1 MRYPDLE
8 IDLLRAFTTVAETG
22 SFTAAADVV
31 GRSQSAVSQK
41 IIRLEELLGRPL
53 FNRTSRSLVLTGE
66 GERLLSAARRMLEF
80 NDMAVRTLV
89 APADV
94 GRLRIGISEDFVPH
108 HLPAL
113 LAKFAALWPA
123 VRLELMTGLSCDLLS
138 AYDDDRL
145 DVVIAKKDGRAQR
158 GRVIWREPLVWIGS
172 AGYDHQSL
180 EPVPLVLLPTPCTY
194 RGVAIRAL
202 EFDQARLGRGVHGE
216 QPERRA
222 RGGGRRFRRHGARTL
237 LRPGRGADHSSLRPV
252 AGAANDG
259 DRGDRGGDD
268 GSTHRATPAV
278 VPHRNPVS
286 RQCNRGFARLSGV
299 LERLF
304 LELL

>member
-89 APADV
+89 EPADV
-94 GRLRIGISEDFVPH
+94 ERLRIGISEDFVPH

-113 LAKFAALWPA
+113 LGKFATLCPD
-123 VRLELMTGLSCDLLS
+123 VRLELMTGLSCNLLA
-138 AYDDDRL
+138 AYDEDRL

-158 GRVIWREPLVWIGS
+158 GRVIWREPLVWIAS
-172 AGYDHQSL
+172 AGYDHETA

-202 EFDQARLGRGVHGE
+202 DSVRRDWRVACTANSLVGARAAVAGGFGVTVLGRSFVQDGLRIIPPSDLWPVLPMTEIVVIGEETVEARVVHPLLSFLTE
-216 QPERRA
+216 TLS
-222 RGGGRRFRRHGARTL
+222 RGQGARAL
-237 LRPGRGADHSSLRPV
+237 
-252 AGAANDG
+252 
-259 DRGDRGGDD
+259 GGPSD
-268 GSTHRATPAV
+268 
-278 VPHRNPVS
+278 
-286 RQCNRGFARLSGV
+286 
-299 LERLF
+299 
-304 LELL
+304 

>member
-8 IDLLRAFTTVAETG
+8 IDLLRAFATVAETG

-66 GERLLSAARRMLEF
+66 GERLLSTARRMLEF

-89 APADV
+89 EPADV
-94 GRLRIGISEDFVPH
+94 KRLRIGISEDFVPH
-108 HLPAL
+108 HLPSL
-113 LAKFAALWPA
+113 LGKFAALCPD
-123 VRLELMTGLSCDLLS
+123 VRLELMTGLSCNLLA
-138 AYDDDRL
+138 AYDEDKL

-158 GRVIWREPLVWIGS
+158 GRVIWREPLVWIGAAGSDQES
-172 AGYDHQSL
+172 A

-202 EFDQARLGRGVHGE
+202 DSVRRDWRVACTVNSLIGARAAVAGGFGVTVLGRSFVQDGLRIIPPSDLWPVLPMTEIVVIGE
-216 QPERRA
+216 ETVEA
-222 RGGGRRFRRHGARTL
+222 RMVRPLLSFLTDTL
-237 LRPGRGADHSSLRPV
+237 SRGQGNLVLSAA
-252 AGAANDG
+252 AG
-259 DRGDRGGDD
+259 
-268 GSTHRATPAV
+268 
-278 VPHRNPVS
+278 
-286 RQCNRGFARLSGV
+286 
-299 LERLF
+299 
-304 LELL
+304 

>member
-89 APADV
+89 EPADV
-94 GRLRIGISEDFVPH
+94 ERLRIGISEDFVPH

-113 LAKFAALWPA
+113 LGKFATLCPDI
-123 VRLELMTGLSCDLLS
+123 RLELMTGLSCNLLA
-138 AYDDDRL
+138 AYDEDRL

-158 GRVIWREPLVWIGS
+158 GRVIWREPLVWIAS
-172 AGYDHQSL
+172 AEYDHESA

-202 EFDQARLGRGVHGE
+202 DSVRRDWRVACTANSLVGARAAVAGGFGVTVLGRSFVQDGLRIIPPSDSWPVLPMTEIVVIGEETVEARVVH
-216 QPERRA
+216 PLLSFLTDTLSRRQGSRA
-222 RGGGRRFRRHGARTL
+222 LDGPHG
-237 LRPGRGADHSSLRPV
+237 
-252 AGAANDG
+252 
-259 DRGDRGGDD
+259 
-268 GSTHRATPAV
+268 
-278 VPHRNPVS
+278 
-286 RQCNRGFARLSGV
+286 
-299 LERLF
+299 
-304 LELL
+304 

>member
-80 NDMAVRTLV
+80 NDIAVRTLV

-202 EFDQARLGRGVHGE
+202 DSIRRDWDVACTVNSLNGARAAVAGGFGVTVLGRSFVQDGVRIIPPSDLWPVLPMTEIVVIGE
-216 QPERRA
+216 ETMEARIVQPLLAFLTETLS
-222 RGGGRRFRRHGARTL
+222 RGNAIEAL
-237 LRPGRGADHSSLRPV
+237 
-252 AGAANDG
+252 
-259 DRGDRGGDD
+259 
-268 GSTHRATPAV
+268 
-278 VPHRNPVS
+278 PVS
-286 RQCNRGFARLSGV
+286 QAS
-299 LERLF
+299 
-304 LELL
+304 

>member
-41 IIRLEELLGRPL
+41 IIRLEDLLGRPL

-66 GERLLSAARRMLEF
+66 GERLLSAARRLLEF

-89 APADV
+89 EPTDV
-94 GRLRIGISEDFVPH
+94 TRLRIGISEDFVPH

-113 LAKFAALWPA
+113 LGKFATLCPT
-123 VRLELMTGLSCDLLS
+123 VRLELMTGLSCNLLA
-138 AYDDDRL
+138 AYDEDQL

-158 GRVIWREPLVWIGS
+158 GRVIWREPLVWIAAADCG
-172 AGYDHQSL
+172 HETL

-194 RGVAIRAL
+194 RGVAIKALDSVRRDWRVACTSNSLVGARAAVAGG
-202 EFDQARLGRGVHGE
+202 FGVTVLGRSFVQDGLRVIPSSDLWPVLPMTEIVVIGE
-216 QPERRA
+216 ETAEARVAQP
-222 RGGGRRFRRHGARTL
+222 L
-237 LRPGRGADHSSLRPV
+237 LSFLTDS
-252 AGAANDG
+252 
-259 DRGDRGGDD
+259 
-268 GSTHRATPAV
+268 
-278 VPHRNPVS
+278 
-286 RQCNRGFARLSGV
+286 LSGGQGAIAY
-299 LERLF
+299 
-304 LELL
+304 

>member
-41 IIRLEELLGRPL
+41 IIRLEDLLGRPL

-66 GERLLSAARRMLEF
+66 GERLLSAARRLLEF

-89 APADV
+89 EPTDV
-94 GRLRIGISEDFVPH
+94 TRLRIGISEDFVPH

-113 LAKFAALWPA
+113 LGKFATLCPT
-123 VRLELMTGLSCDLLS
+123 VRLELMTGLSCNLLA
-138 AYDDDRL
+138 AYDEDQL

-158 GRVIWREPLVWIGS
+158 GRVIWREPLVWIGAAS
-172 AGYDHQSL
+172 YEHETL

-194 RGVAIRAL
+194 RGVAIKALDSVRRDWRVACTSNSLVGARAAVAGG
-202 EFDQARLGRGVHGE
+202 FGVTVLGRSFVQDGLRVIPSSDLWPVLPMTEIVVIGE
-216 QPERRA
+216 ETVEAQVAQPLLSFLTDTLS
-222 RGGGRRFRRHGARTL
+222 RGQGAI
-237 LRPGRGADHSSLRPV
+237 
-252 AGAANDG
+252 AN
-259 DRGDRGGDD
+259 
-268 GSTHRATPAV
+268 
-278 VPHRNPVS
+278 
-286 RQCNRGFARLSGV
+286 
-299 LERLF
+299 
-304 LELL
+304 

>member
-89 APADV
+89 EPADV
-94 GRLRIGISEDFVPH
+94 ERLRIGISEDFVPH

-113 LAKFAALWPA
+113 LGKFATLCPD
-123 VRLELMTGLSCDLLS
+123 VRLELMTGLSCNLLA
-138 AYDDDRL
+138 AYDEDRL

-158 GRVIWREPLVWIGS
+158 GRVIWREPLVWIAS
-172 AGYDHQSL
+172 AGYDHETV

-202 EFDQARLGRGVHGE
+202 DSVRRDWRVACTANSLVGARAAVAGGFGVTVLGRSFVQDGLRIIPPSDLWPVLPMTEIVVIGEETVEARVVHPLLSFLTE
-216 QPERRA
+216 TLS
-222 RGGGRRFRRHGARTL
+222 RGQGARAL
-237 LRPGRGADHSSLRPV
+237 VGPSD
-252 AGAANDG
+252 
-259 DRGDRGGDD
+259 
-268 GSTHRATPAV
+268 
-278 VPHRNPVS
+278 
-286 RQCNRGFARLSGV
+286 
-299 LERLF
+299 
-304 LELL
+304 

>member
-41 IIRLEELLGRPL
+41 IIRLEDLLGRPL

-66 GERLLSAARRMLEF
+66 GERLLSAARRLLEF

-89 APADV
+89 EPTDV
-94 GRLRIGISEDFVPH
+94 TRLRIGISEDFVPH

-113 LAKFAALWPA
+113 LGKFAALCPT
-123 VRLELMTGLSCDLLS
+123 VRLELMTGLSCNLLA
-138 AYDDDRL
+138 AYDEDQL

-158 GRVIWREPLVWIGS
+158 GRVIWREPLVWIAA
-172 AGYDHQSL
+172 AGYGHETL

-194 RGVAIRAL
+194 RGVAIKALDSVRRDWRVACTSNSLVGARAAVAGG
-202 EFDQARLGRGVHGE
+202 FGVTVLGRSFVQDGLRVIPSSDLWPVLPMTEIVVIGE
-216 QPERRA
+216 ETVEAQVAQPLLSFLTDTLS
-222 RGGGRRFRRHGARTL
+222 RGQGAI
-237 LRPGRGADHSSLRPV
+237 
-252 AGAANDG
+252 AN
-259 DRGDRGGDD
+259 
-268 GSTHRATPAV
+268 
-278 VPHRNPVS
+278 
-286 RQCNRGFARLSGV
+286 
-299 LERLF
+299 
-304 LELL
+304 